1 MTAPVVHEFD
11 RDIPVADRGFH
22 PAGADGDFLA
32 SHAITALN
40 GQLWSRIAE
49 GKRRDG

>member
-1 MTAPVVHEFD
+1 MTAYIQHSPGNPEPDPGVHTD
-11 RDIPVADRGFH
+11 NYPWPGNYVARYFKHVD
-22 PAGADGDFLA
+22 
-32 SHAITALN
+32 